1 MSWEGRCIVSLQL
14 PSSLDCSSTYVFSF
28 LSLHGFQRP
37 SVNHVEGLK
46 MGPRM
51 CRQGLCSLKIGIEI
65 RAGQEGVVGGAARSL
80 EKRLA
85 KESHRVQGFYQ
96 IKKNVEVEPKIPLHK
111 ASEISVLTTF
121 RARQPARP
129 GLMDLEHSLP
139 PLFCFQAH
147 SFRRRRGLA
156 MSQMQD

>member
-1 MSWEGRCIVSLQL
+1 MGRSLHCFFAAPL
-14 PSSLDCSSTYVFSF
+14 LAGLLKHLCFSF
-28 LSLHGFQRP
+28 LPLHGFQRP

-96 IKKNVEVEPKIPLHK
+96 IKK
-111 ASEISVLTTF
+111 
-121 RARQPARP
+121 
-129 GLMDLEHSLP
+129 M
-139 PLFCFQAH
+139 
-147 SFRRRRGLA
+147 
-156 MSQMQD
+156 